1 MTQTNPTMPS
11 NASSPSDDDPLLHLH
26 KMSTTAGL
34 GSQDYVAVN
43 VTSVIAILFGL
54 ASLLAIASPVLLVF
68 PVVGVILS
76 WTALRQVKNS
86 NGTQT
91 GAGLAILG
99 LILSGVITALIFS
112 YQGLQVWHRRADD
125 LALSA
130 LSQKYGEYLNQHNY
144 VQAYDL
150 FDADFQNRVSK
161 PQFIG
166 QLSLI
171 QGRAPL
177 MPPID
182 SVSWNGLAVYQTND
196 DGSETADSVIKVHFK
211 GMEGDARSEARFRR
225 DAGGQWLF
233 DNIPDHFPAQ
243 RPAGQAAAKQQ

>member
-1 MTQTNPTMPS
+1 MTQTNPTIPS
-11 NASSPSDDDPLLHLH
+11 DASSPSDGDPLLHLH

-43 VTSVIAILFGL
+43 VTSVVAMLFGL
-54 ASLLAIASPVLLVF
+54 ASLLAIASPVLLIF
-68 PVVGVILS
+68 PVVGVGLS
-76 WTALRQVKNS
+76 WLALRQVRHS

-125 LALSA
+125 QALAA
-130 LSQKYGEYLNQHNY
+130 LSQKYGEYLDQRNY
-144 VQAYDL
+144 AAAYDL

-161 PQFIG
+161 QQFIS
-166 QLSLI
+166 QLTLI
-171 QGRAPL
+171 QSRAPL

-182 SVSWNGLAVYQTND
+182 AISWNGLAIYQPND

-211 GMEGDARSEARFRR
+211 GGDSEVRSEARFRR
-225 DAGGQWLF
+225 EAGGQWLF

-243 RPAGQAAAKQQ
+243 RPQQGAAKQ